1 MVHLSGADFDK
12 AVKRKKHSLIM
23 FYAPWCGHC
32 KAMKPEYS
40 KSAKRMDEEQ
50 VEGKLAAVDVT
61 TNRPLGDEFGVKVSC
76 Q

>member
-1 MVHLSGADFDK
+1 
-12 AVKRKKHSLIM
+12 M

-50 VEGKLAAVDVT
+50 VQGKLAAVDVT
-61 TNRPLGDEFGVKVSC
+61 SNRPLGDEFGVKVS
-76 Q
+76 

>member
-1 MVHLSGADFDK
+1 
-12 AVKRKKHSLIM
+12 M

-40 KSAKRMDEEQ
+40 KSAAKLAEDG

-61 TNRPLGDEFGVKVSC
+61 TNRPLGDEFGVKVS
-76 Q
+76 QSINQLNEQLSN